1 MSEPARILIIDDHPL
16 YREGLKT
23 LLGRSKNFHVIGE
36 AGTAAEGL
44 ERALELQPAIIL
56 TDLSLP
62 DRTGLDLIEELI
74 QRVPDARIMVVSMH
88 SKIEYIAGAFQ
99 RGALGY
105 LVKDKAA
112 ENLVTGLDAVLSGT
126 RFLEAPHGM
135 DEVESVIK
143 GTHAGVNRQMA
154 YSLLSPREQEVLRY
168 LAEGLSNKEVADK
181 LFISP
186 KTVEHHRANIMSK
199 LDVHNMV
206 ELVRYAARLGLVDME
221 SWRE

>member
-1 MSEPARILIIDDHPL
+1 
-16 YREGLKT
+16 
-23 LLGRSKNFHVIGE
+23 
-36 AGTAAEGL
+36 
-44 ERALELQPAIIL
+44 
-56 TDLSLP
+56 
-62 DRTGLDLIEELI
+62 
-74 QRVPDARIMVVSMH
+74 MH

-112 ENLVTGLDAVLSGT
+112 ENLVTGLEAVLSGT

-154 YSLLSPREQEVLRY
+154 YSLLSPREQEVLRF

-186 KTVEHHRANIMSK
+186 KTVEHHRANIMAK

>member
-1 MSEPARILIIDDHPL
+1 MSEAARILIIDDHPL

-23 LLGRSKNFHVIGE
+23 LLGRSHRFAVVGE

-44 ERALELQPAIIL
+44 ERALELVPDVIL

-62 DRTGLDLIEELI
+62 DRTGLDLVEEFI

-88 SKIEYIAGAFQ
+88 AKIEYIAGAFQ

-112 ENLVTGLDAVLSGT
+112 ENLVTGLEAVLAGT
-126 RFLEAPHGM
+126 RFLDAPHSM

-143 GTHAGVNRQMA
+143 GTHAGVNRQVA
-154 YSLLSPREQEVLRY
+154 YSLLSPREQEVLRL

-186 KTVEHHRANIMSK
+186 KTVEHHRSNIMSK